1 MNITQFI
8 VYKTDNPEEMTTLGT
23 QDTGRK
29 QKKNRQKIKHRILKW
44 WAAWTS
50 PKTGRESRWSQVQ
63 AISMLDYRLKCV
75 NTDSRNVRLQIQQC

>member
-29 QKKNRQKIKHRILKW
+29 QTKNKQKKKKTENLNDEQHGPHLKLGVN
-44 WAAWTS
+44 
-50 PKTGRESRWSQVQ
+50 PGDHK
-63 AISMLDYRLKCV
+63 YRLY
-75 NTDSRNVRLQIQQC
+75 QC

>member
-29 QKKNRQKIKHRILKW
+29 QIKNKQKIKHRILK
-44 WAAWTS
+44 
-50 PKTGRESRWSQVQ
+50 
-63 AISMLDYRLKCV
+63 
-75 NTDSRNVRLQIQQC
+75 